1 MVGGDM
7 LGPVAGGLI
16 VALEIF
22 LGRTLEDR
30 YVEVGRVEMED
41 IHQIFPCH
49 IDGPFLE
56 VITKA
61 PVAEHLEHGVVVG
74 IMPDLFQ
81 VVVLATHAQALLRI
95 GTAARLRVANT

>member
-1 MVGGDM
+1 M
-7 LGPVAGGLI
+7 LGPIAGGLI
-16 VALEIF
+16 VALKIF
-22 LGRTLEDR
+22 LGRTFEDR

-49 IDGPFLE
+49 VDGPFLE

-81 VVVLATHAQALLRI
+81 VVVLATHAQTLLRI